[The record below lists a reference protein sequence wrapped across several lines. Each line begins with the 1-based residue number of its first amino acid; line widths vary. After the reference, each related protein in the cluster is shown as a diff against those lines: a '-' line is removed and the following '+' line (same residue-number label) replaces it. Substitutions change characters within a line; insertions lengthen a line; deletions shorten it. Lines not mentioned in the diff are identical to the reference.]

1 MMWKK
6 AFAMLFGLLVLASS
20 VPMIKA
26 DAAVNMNLVILVSDN
41 EADYALAEKLA
52 ENLNVSVV
60 VTPWGIYDSNITAE
74 IASYAPDSVLIIG
87 GPAAVPKLYED
98 DLQNLNITWFRIWG
112 SDRYETNIKVLE
124 YVMQNYPDVLK
135 DVKIVIANGRD
146 MGAIKKIG
154 NSKKVF
160 PIYVNANN
168 TDNQTKIL
176 GIMKVTGVIII
187 KTPFSANITERIRE
201 RVREKVQ
208 NVTEEN
214 ENITAEMAWEA
225 IEIAQNKTALAE
237 SLIDN
242 ATNPSAPKLL
252 ELAKKELNNAMEA
265 YNESEYGKAYGQAI
279 AAKAHAEVV
288 IRFAS
293 EDFQERFHKNLQI
306 RAEVEIMK
314 VERIIERFDELGM
327 NVTAANAT
335 LEQAKNAYD
344 EGKYG
349 EAFELAK
356 EAEKILKDIMHEEK
370 ALIREHVRERIKHR
384 KDKWKH

>member
-327 NVTAANAT
+327 NVTAANTT

>member
-26 DAAVNMNLVILVSDN
+26 DTAVNMNLVILVSDN

-112 SDRYETNIKVLE
+112 LDRYETNIKVLE

-327 NVTAANAT
+327 NVTAANTT

>member
-112 SDRYETNIKVLE
+112 LDRYETNIKVLE

>member
-344 EGKYG
+344 EGKYE